1 MARPRLV
8 IVDADTLAGWR
19 RVTASLAQLHDA
31 VRDLRAQEPDATI
44 AVIADASLKWALNE
58 VERDEIEE
66 DIRLRFLLF
75 APAGCQGGHRGF
87 IAKVADQAR
96 RKGFEPVA
104 ITDQLI
110 DGCPVARV
118 RRDGTTWVFD
128 LDKAA
133 APTVVAAGAGTGHGG
148 HRRRGKAARH

>member
-1 MARPRLV
+1 MSKPLLV

-31 VRDLRAQEPDATI
+31 VRDLRAQEPEATI
-44 AVIADASLKWALNE
+44 AVIADASLKWALSE

-87 IAKVADQAR
+87 IARVAEQAR

-104 ITDQLI
+104 VTDQLVA
-110 DGCPVARV
+110 DCPVARV
-118 RRDGTTWVFD
+118 RRDGSTWVFD
-128 LDKAA
+128 IENAS
-133 APTVVAAGAGTGHGG
+133 APTVVAAGAGEGGGG
-148 HRRRGKAARH
+148 HRRRGSAKRR

>member
-31 VRDLRAQEPDATI
+31 VRDLRAQEPDAVI

-58 VERDEIEE
+58 AERDEIEE

-96 RKGFEPVA
+96 RRGFEPVA

-128 LDKAA
+128 LDNAA
-133 APTVVAAGAGTGHGG
+133 APTVVATGAGAGHGG
-148 HRRRGKAARH
+148 HRRRGKATRH